1 MLKIN
6 IMTKRLTYI
15 HWAISVLYIVL
26 NFEKIRG
33 AFRSD
38 VWSKEI
44 DLINH
49 VTNYTVH
56 LQVISILLVIIGAIL
71 LWAYFKDIPIAKFIL
86 VPLVVI
92 TLILFMNTQFDFI
105 RWIEINVFGSGGLL
119 VFTITLLINV
129 FWRMMKPVAAE
140 T

>member
-1 MLKIN
+1 MLKRN
-6 IMTKRLTYI
+6 IMNKRLTYI
-15 HWAISVLYIVL
+15 HWAISVLYIVQ
-26 NFEKIRG
+26 NFKKIRG

-49 VTNYTVH
+49 VTNYSVH

-119 VFTITLLINV
+119 VFTIMLLINV
-129 FWRMMKPVAAE
+129 FWRMMKPVAAQ